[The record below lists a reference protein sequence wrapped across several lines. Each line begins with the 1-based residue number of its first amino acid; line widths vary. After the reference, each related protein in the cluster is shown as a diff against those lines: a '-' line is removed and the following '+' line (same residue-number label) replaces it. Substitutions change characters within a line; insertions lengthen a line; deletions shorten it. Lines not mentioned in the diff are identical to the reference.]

1 MNVLNMQGL
10 STDKVINP
18 LGQLGVVNQQEKLA
32 QDLRTLILTRQ
43 GSVLGNPLYGS
54 RLHEILFDVAND
66 ATIALAEAEVK
77 TIIEENYNI
86 IHNVNIKCSVEENT
100 LHMSVSYSTLNSELS
115 TSLEF
120 DIPIDTRGGNSYE

>member
-32 QDLRTLILTRQ
+32 QDLRTLLLTKQ
-43 GSVLGNPLYGS
+43 GTVLGNPQYGS
-54 RLHEILFDVAND
+54 RLHEILFDIAND
-66 ATIALAEAEVK
+66 EAITRAEDEIR
-77 TIIEENYNI
+77 TIISTNYNI
-86 IHNVNIKCSVEENT
+86 IHNVRIKCTVENKT
-100 LHMSVSYSTLNSELS
+100 LHAIVSYSTLNDSLS

-120 DIPIDTRGGNSYE
+120 DIPLNTRGGNYYE

>member
-54 RLHEILFDVAND
+54 RLHEILFD
-66 ATIALAEAEVK
+66 TSSEETLALAESEVK
-77 TIIEENYNI
+77 TIIESNYNL
-86 IHNVNIKCSVEENT
+86 IHNVKVKCTVKDKT
-100 LHMSVSYSTLNSELS
+100 LHMIVSYSTLNSELS
-115 TSLEF
+115 TNLEF
-120 DIPIDTRGGNSYE
+120 DIPLDTRGGNTYE

>member
-54 RLHEILFDVAND
+54 RLHEILFDNSTE
-66 ATIALAEAEVK
+66 ATIALAEEEVK
-77 TIIEENYNI
+77 LIIESNYNL
-86 IHNVNIKCSVEENT
+86 IHNVKVKCTVEDKT
-100 LHMSVSYSTLNSELS
+100 LHMIVSYSTLNSELS

-120 DIPIDTRGGNSYE
+120 DIPIDTRGGNNYE